1 MRNIKVGVL
10 TFHRCINYGSYW
22 QARALAEGLKSRGCD
37 AVILD
42 HQCRR
47 TTRAEWRNAFQPT
60 LPQRTPRGDYVG
72 YAAKTRGFLQA
83 FAALPLSQPFPM
95 DDPGAMEPCDAV
107 LVGSDE
113 VWNFSHPWY
122 AAQPLFFGEG
132 LRAKRVVAYAAS
144 FGCHDSAAALDEPWA
159 ERLRRFSALAVRDDN
174 SRQIVRQ
181 TLGAEPALVLDPC
194 LQFPESVRRASA
206 LADETDEAVV
216 YGHNF
221 PAALITAVRDWA
233 KARRVRL
240 VSVGYRNDWADV
252 QRLDADPEAFAQAMG
267 AARAV
272 ITNFFHGCVFALAN
286 ARPFVCSG
294 TAYRWHKIASLMDVA
309 QAEDRLVIE
318 GASDPGIHRLLDT
331 PPASEPALG
340 RLRRRSS
347 AYLDHA
353 LA

>member
-1 MRNIKVGVL
+1 MRPTKVGVL

-22 QARALAEGLKSRGCD
+22 QARALVEGLGRRGYD
-37 AVILD
+37 ALILD
-42 HQCRR
+42 HRSSR
-47 TTRAEWRNAFQPT
+47 ATRAEWRNAFQPT
-60 LPQRTPRGDYVG
+60 LPQRTPRQD
-72 YAAKTRGFLQA
+72 YAAYATKTRGFLKA
-83 FAALPLSQPFPM
+83 FCTLPLSRPFPM
-95 DDPGAMEPCDAV
+95 EDPAAMEPCDVV

-132 LRAKRVVAYAAS
+132 LRAGRIVSYAAS
-144 FGCHDSAAALDEPWA
+144 FGCHAMTSALEGPWA

-174 SRQIVRQ
+174 SRQIITRS
-181 TLGAEPALVLDPC
+181 LGAEPALVLDPC
-194 LQFPESVRRASA
+194 LQFPDSVRGARGA
-206 LADETDEAVV
+206 ADESNEAIV

-221 PAALITAVRDWA
+221 PAALVAAVRDWA

-240 VSVGYRNDWADV
+240 VSLGYHNDWADA
-252 QRLDADPEAFAQAMG
+252 QRLDADPETFAEAMG

-272 ITNFFHGCVFALAN
+272 VTNFFHGCVFALAN

-294 TAYRWHKIASLMDVA
+294 SAYRWRKIASLMDVA
-309 QAEDRLVIE
+309 QAHDHLV
-318 GASDPGIHRLLDT
+318 GADTSDARIRRLLDT
-331 PPASEPALG
+331 APATDAPLATMREQ
-340 RLRRRSS
+340 SS